1 MLPHK
6 ARLGLAILL
15 IVATSNLRLPY
26 LQADQPAGYCEP
38 ILAAPSSG
46 AAAIAELGSNLGKAA
61 QVNSMSNGELSALL
75 LAMPMFYLDKCGHG
89 FYAEDMMAPQSGELP
104 YAISPM
110 QADLPNKITGA
121 SSNIPITAQSVFSLH
136 SNQGSKRTIYLD
148 FNGEYID
155 GTSWNKNFNNGT
167 AWNAL
172 GFSQDS
178 DYTKFS
184 NSELAIIQ
192 SVWQR
197 VAEDFSAFDVDVTTE
212 EPAAGVLER
221 LDAKDETYG
230 TRALISA
237 DPIIFKACK
246 CSGLAYV
253 GAFDFIGALQKLNQP
268 AWIFTLGVG
277 DNPKYIAE
285 SVTHEVGHTLGL
297 SHDGSTTTSYYAGGD
312 GWAPIMG
319 VGFYQPLTQWS
330 KGQYVGANNLEDDYK
345 VMADHG
351 LALKPDEDENTDT
364 TGRVLLDPISIG
376 GIISSP
382 ADVDYFQFTPTATG
396 DYAISV
402 DGGTYSPN
410 LDLRLSIYPVKKPS
424 DKTVVNPPLV
434 IENSDVASGLSA
446 AITKKLTQGITYI
459 FAVDGVG
466 LISVNDATFTNYG
479 SVGTYKITLEKS
491 GTAVT
496 VTKKTSSTTSTT
508 KTGSPLSADSSTSTA
523 ALTLPDKLVLPSK
536 TTGNAQ
542 AMILPD
548 LDMKWARFAHRL
560 LPLD

>member
-6 ARLGLAILL
+6 ARFGLAILL

-26 LQADQPAGYCEP
+26 LLADQPAGYCAP

-46 AAAIAELGSNLGKAA
+46 AAAIAELGSNLAQAA
-61 QVNSMSNGELSALL
+61 QINSMTNGELSALL
-75 LAMPMFYLDKCGHG
+75 LSVPMFYLDKCGHG

-104 YAISPM
+104 YSISPL
-110 QADLPNKITGA
+110 QADLPNKITGTLTTL
-121 SSNIPITAQSVFSLH
+121 PITNASVFSLH

-148 FNGEYID
+148 FNGEFID
-155 GTSWNKNFNNGT
+155 GTSWNKNFNNGV

-172 GFSQDS
+172 GFSQDT
-178 DYTKFS
+178 DYAKFS
-184 NSELAIIQ
+184 NSELAVIQ

-212 EPAAGVLER
+212 EPAVGVLER
-221 LDAKDETYG
+221 TDAKDETYG

-253 GAFDFIGALQKLNQP
+253 GAFDFIGTLQKLNQP

-297 SHDGSTTTSYYAGGD
+297 SHDGSTSTSYYAGGD

-330 KGQYVGANNLEDDYK
+330 KGQYVGANNLEDDYQ
-345 VMADHG
+345 VMSDHG
-351 LALKPDEDENTDT
+351 LKLKPDEDENTDAS
-364 TGRVLLDPISIG
+364 GRILLDPISAG

-382 ADVDYFQFTPTATG
+382 TDIDYFQFTPTVTG

-402 DGGTYSPN
+402 DGASYSPN
-410 LDLRLSIYPVKKPS
+410 LDLRLSIYPIKKPS
-424 DKTVVNPPLV
+424 ERTVVNPPISV
-434 IENSDVASGLSA
+434 ESADVASGLSA

-459 FAVDGVG
+459 FSVDGVG
-466 LISVNDATFTNYG
+466 LISVNDVSFSNYG

-491 GTAVT
+491 GTSVT
-496 VTKKTSSTTSTT
+496 VTKKSSSSTTVT
-508 KTGSPLSADSSTSTA
+508 KTGTSSGSVNSTSTA
-523 ALTLPDKLVLPSK
+523 SLTLPDKLVLPTK
-536 TTGNAQ
+536 TSGNAQ
-542 AMILPD
+542 AMILPNFEA
-548 LDMKWARFAHRL
+548 KWVKVAHRY

>member
-6 ARLGLAILL
+6 ARFGLAILL
-15 IVATSNLRLPY
+15 IIATSNLRLPY

-61 QVNSMSNGELSALL
+61 QINSMSNGELSALL
-75 LAMPMFYLDKCGHG
+75 LSMPMYFLDKCGHG

-110 QADLPNKITGA
+110 QAGLPNKITDSLG
-121 SSNIPITAQSVFSLH
+121 NLPITNASVFSLH
-136 SNQGSKRTIYLD
+136 SNPGSKRTIYLD

-172 GFSQDS
+172 GFSQDA
-178 DYTKFS
+178 DYSKFS
-184 NSELAIIQ
+184 ATELAVIQ

-197 VAEDFSAFDVDVTTE
+197 VAEDFSPFDVDVTTE

-221 LDAKDETYG
+221 TDSKDQAYG

-237 DPIIFKACK
+237 DPVIFKACK

-297 SHDGSTTTSYYAGGD
+297 SHDGSTTTPYYAGGD

-330 KGQYVGANNLEDDYK
+330 KGQYIDANNLEDDFQI
-345 VMADHG
+345 MADHG
-351 LALKPDEDENTDT
+351 LNLKLDEDENTEIS
-364 TGRVLLDPISIG
+364 GRILLDPISMG

-382 ADVDYFQFTPTATG
+382 ADIDYFQFTPTTTS
-396 DYAISV
+396 DYSISL
-402 DGGTYSPN
+402 DGATYSPN
-410 LDLRLSIYPVKKPS
+410 LDLRLSIYPINKPN
-424 DKTVVNPPLV
+424 DKTVVNPPLIV
-434 IENSDVASGLSA
+434 ESADVATGLSA
-446 AITKKLTQGITYI
+446 AITMKLKQGNTYI
-459 FAVDGVG
+459 FAVSGVG
-466 LISVNDATFTNYG
+466 LISINNVSFTNYG

-491 GTAVT
+491 GTSVIVSKKTLTNPT
-496 VTKKTSSTTSTT
+496 VTKTVITPTVDTS
-508 KTGSPLSADSSTSTA
+508 ASTA
-523 ALTLPDKLVLPSK
+523 ALTLPDKLVLPTK
-536 TTGNAQ
+536 VVGKAQ
-542 AMILPD
+542 AMILPN
-548 LDMKWARFAHRL
+548 LSSKWIKLGNRL

>member
-6 ARLGLAILL
+6 ARFGLAILL

-26 LQADQPAGYCEP
+26 LQAEQPAGYCEP

-61 QVNSMSNGELSALL
+61 QINSLSNGEMSALL
-75 LAMPMFYLDKCGHG
+75 LSMPTYFLDKCGRG
-89 FYAEDMMAPQSGELP
+89 FYAEAMMAPQSGELP
-104 YAISPM
+104 YAASPM
-110 QADLPNKITGA
+110 QTGLPNKITDA
-121 SSNIPITAQSVFSLH
+121 LNNLPITSASVFTLH
-136 SNQGSKRTIYLD
+136 SNPGSKRTIYLD

-155 GTSWNKNFNNGT
+155 GTSWNKNFNNGA
-167 AWNAL
+167 AWSAL
-172 GFSQDS
+172 GFSQDA
-178 DYTKFS
+178 DYSKFS
-184 NSELAIIQ
+184 ATELAIIQ

-212 EPAAGVLER
+212 EPAAGALER
-221 LDAKDETYG
+221 TESKDQTYG

-237 DPIIFKACK
+237 DPVIFKACK

-253 GAFDFIGALQKLNQP
+253 GAFDFIGTLQKLNQP

-297 SHDGSTTTSYYAGGD
+297 SHDGSTTTPYYAGGD

-330 KGQYVGANNLEDDYK
+330 KGQYSGANNLEDDYQ
-345 VMADHG
+345 VMAEHG
-351 LALKPDEDENTDT
+351 LNLRLDEDENTDLS
-364 TGRVLLDPISIG
+364 GRILLDPISVG

-382 ADVDYFQFTPTATG
+382 TDVDYFQFTPDVTS
-396 DYAISV
+396 DYSISLN
-402 DGGTYSPN
+402 GASYSPN
-410 LDLRLSIYPVKKPS
+410 LDLRLAIYPIKKPN
-424 DKTVVNPPLV
+424 DKTVVNPPLAV
-434 IENSDVASGLSA
+434 ENADVATGLSA
-446 AITKKLTQGITYI
+446 AMTKKLTKGTTYI
-459 FAVDGVG
+459 FAVNGVG
-466 LISVNDATFTNYG
+466 LISIKDVSFTNYG

-491 GTAVT
+491 EIVVPTAKKTSENTSATKAVT
-496 VTKKTSSTTSTT
+496 VPTADT
-508 KTGSPLSADSSTSTA
+508 PASAA
-523 ALTLPDKLVLPSK
+523 ALTLPDKLVLPTK
-536 TTGNAQ
+536 AIDKAQ
-542 AMILPD
+542 AMVLPKLDRRILK
-548 LDMKWARFAHRL
+548 LGNRL

>member
-6 ARLGLAILL
+6 ARFGLAILL

-26 LQADQPAGYCEP
+26 LQAEQPAGYCEP

-75 LAMPMFYLDKCGHG
+75 LSMPTFFLDKCGHA
-89 FYAEDMMAPQSGELP
+89 FYAEAMRTPQAGDLP
-104 YAISPM
+104 YVNSPV
-110 QADLPNKITGA
+110 QAGLPNQATGTF
-121 SSNIPITAQSVFSLH
+121 SNLPITNASVFSLH
-136 SNQGSKRTIYLD
+136 SNPGSKRTIYLD

-155 GTSWNKNFNNGT
+155 GTSWNKNFNNGA

-172 GFSQDS
+172 GFSQDA
-178 DYTKFS
+178 DYAKFS
-184 NSELAIIQ
+184 ATELAVMQ

-197 VAEDFSAFDVDVTTE
+197 VAEDFSPFDVDVTTE

-221 LDAKDETYG
+221 NDSKDETYG

-237 DPIIFKACK
+237 DTIIFKACK

-253 GAFDFIGALQKLNQP
+253 GAFDFIGTLQKLNQP
-268 AWIFTLGVG
+268 AWIFTSGVG

-330 KGQYVGANNLEDDYK
+330 KGQYVGANNLEDDYRI
-345 VMADHG
+345 MSNHG
-351 LALKPDEDENTDT
+351 LNLKQDEDENTDT
-364 TGRVLLDPISIG
+364 SGRILLDPISVG

-382 ADVDYFQFTPTATG
+382 TDIDYFKFTPTASG

-402 DGGTYSPN
+402 DGATFSSN
-410 LDLRLSIYPVKKPS
+410 LDLKLSIYPIKRPS
-424 DKTVVNPPLV
+424 DRTVVDPPLS
-434 IENSDVASGLSA
+434 IENSDVATGLSA
-446 AITKKLTQGITYI
+446 AITKRLTKDITYT
-459 FAVDGVG
+459 FTVQGVG
-466 LISVNDATFTNYG
+466 LISVNNISFTNYG

-491 GTAVT
+491 GAV
-496 VTKKTSSTTSTT
+496 VGVSKKTATTSTET
-508 KTGSPLSADSSTSTA
+508 ETVNTPMADTEPTSAK
-523 ALTLPDKLVLPSK
+523 LTLPDKLVLPNNVAGK
-536 TTGNAQ
+536 AQ
-542 AMILPD
+542 AMISPN
-548 LDMKWARFAHRL
+548 LDRRISKLGNRRITFE
-560 LPLD
+560 